1 MTTTARELDIGEEDE
16 CPHNY
21 EFIEQLDST
30 EEDQVR
36 ELYGCILCA
45 HERVVTHHIGVGD

>member
-1 MTTTARELDIGEEDE
+1 MKTNQIEEEREE

-30 EEDQVR
+30 DEDYVR
-36 ELYGCILCA
+36 ELWGCIFCA
-45 HERVVTHHIGVGD
+45 HEHMLIKSIGVRD